1 MIKKGQLVSYNMM
14 IGYHIYDCFTMEHF
28 RLRQRMT
35 LTTKI
40 YCSLLYISNLP
51 VNTVKADNL
60 PVAFRLQWYQNH
72 SNFHC
77 YQQIQSF
84 LIMR

>member
-1 MIKKGQLVSYNMM
+1 MSIKIVANGKIEVNNEKPIL
-14 IGYHIYDCFTMEHF
+14 HF
-28 RLRQRMT
+28 
-35 LTTKI
+35 LTVYVLTVMSEI
-40 YCSLLYISNLP
+40 PCLELYISNLP